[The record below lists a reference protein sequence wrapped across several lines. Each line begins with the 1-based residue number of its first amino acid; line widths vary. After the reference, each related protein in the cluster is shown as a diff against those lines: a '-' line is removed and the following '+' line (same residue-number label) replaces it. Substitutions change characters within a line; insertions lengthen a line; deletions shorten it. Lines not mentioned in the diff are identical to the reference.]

1 MSNNRNY
8 KAQRWFFGLTFLL
21 VFISGIGGLGAAYW
35 IYNDII
41 GNLPFS
47 YDLNLAIYYILIFI
61 GYLACFIGIVKPFP
75 FLIKFGYLSSIVNLI
90 ISLILILGAG
100 NQTGLLIGLLSGV
113 HLYLGLRFPIDFS
126 QMDQLKLK
134 K

>member
-1 MSNNRNY
+1 M
-8 KAQRWFFGLTFLL
+8 
-21 VFISGIGGLGAAYW
+21 
-35 IYNDII
+35 
-41 GNLPFS
+41 
-47 YDLNLAIYYILIFI
+47 

-90 ISLILILGAG
+90 ISLILVLGAG